1 MTEAQ
6 PKRSYTLLAIV
17 IGVTVGLSLF
27 SVWFL
32 KIDPFHEA
40 LDGFMA
46 SMQAGVKT
54 LTTSWGGAAGML
66 LEQMNKNPIATG
78 GSILAGTSAIVS
90 LYSKFK
96 SDKAK
101 AQVEVA
107 AAKAQSEAQK
117 QLITQGQAYSQLQD
131 KYLKIKGQ
139 VDGDTFA
146 NEARVLI
153 EGQKTSIATLEQKV
167 GTAQETIATLERV
180 IEKLKQP
187 VVTTVH

>member
-1 MTEAQ
+1 
-6 PKRSYTLLAIV
+6 
-17 IGVTVGLSLF
+17 
-27 SVWFL
+27 
-32 KIDPFHEA
+32 
-40 LDGFMA
+40 
-46 SMQAGVKT
+46 
-54 LTTSWGGAAGML
+54 ML